1 MKRKRKGKG
10 KRKHIISWSKV
21 LTKDEQQRL
30 MTYLISQSNDV
41 KGKCLYL
48 ICDVLLNTG
57 LRATELCDLRVR
69 DTPFGLGRNVIEVY
83 RGKCDKDRTVP
94 ISSRLAKEIAKY
106 INSVRIKTLAHHVN
120 RNDVNRCLFY
130 SPHRKPFKRHAL
142 NWAIGLAAR
151 KAGITKPITPHKLRH
166 TFATN
171 TLIQGVHL
179 DRLRRLMGHSNIVTT
194 SKYLDIVEEMD
205 TKLGE
210 QIDQVFDRTF
220 W

>member
-1 MKRKRKGKG
+1 MRQNKRKRKQVIG
-10 KRKHIISWSKV
+10 WSKV
-21 LTKDEQQRL
+21 LTSKEQQML
-30 MTYLISQSNDV
+30 M
-41 KGKCLYL
+41 LYL
-48 ICDVLLNTG
+48 MDQATDIKGRRLCLVCDVLLNTG
-57 LRATELCDLRVR
+57 LRVTELCDLRVR

-83 RGKCDKDRTVP
+83 RGKNDKDRTVP
-94 ISSRLAKEIAKY
+94 IGTRLAKEVKKY
-106 INSVRIKTLAHHVN
+106 INSVRPKTVPRHVN
-120 RNDVNRCLFY
+120 RNDVNKPLFY
-130 SPHRKPFKRHAL
+130 SPRSQPYKRHAL

-171 TLIQGVHL
+171 TLTRGVHL

-194 SKYLDIVEEMD
+194 SKYLDIVEELD

-210 QIDQVFDRTF
+210 QIDRSFDRTL